1 MQSTHVQRLTRT
13 GIWRLLGVVVVAL
26 ALTVASQPG
35 TALASAGDIYYSRIT
50 CSGYQAV
57 FIHSTGAE
65 NWVTYDWDS
74 GDTSKWNPYGNYWG
88 YQTADMS
95 TWAVVGWDHAAP
107 SSSGRYCKTFT

>member
-1 MQSTHVQRLTRT
+1 MDMANALRHNRSR
-13 GIWRLLGVVVVAL
+13 IWNLIGAIVTAFVLVVAL
-26 ALTVASQPG
+26 QPG
-35 TALASAGDIYYSRIT
+35 IALAGSGDVYYSRIT

-65 NWVTYDWDS
+65 NWVDYDWDS

-88 YQTADMS
+88 YQTGDTS
-95 TWAVVGWDHAAP
+95 TWAVIGWDHAAP